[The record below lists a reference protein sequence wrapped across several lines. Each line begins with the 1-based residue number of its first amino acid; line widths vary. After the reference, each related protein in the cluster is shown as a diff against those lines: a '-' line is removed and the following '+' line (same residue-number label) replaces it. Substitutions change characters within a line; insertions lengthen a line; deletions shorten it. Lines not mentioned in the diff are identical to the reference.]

1 MFYVKSQLSPH
12 PVSTILH
19 YWILPQPSDEKAD
32 CQNIWYNFITSNY
45 FNLWDCSTESIT
57 IQLSF
62 WKH

>member
-12 PVSTILH
+12 PVSTNLH

-45 FNLWDCSTESIT
+45 FNL
-57 IQLSF
+57 
-62 WKH
+62 